1 MLQFPDDEELSDPEF
16 AEPFVRSKL
25 EVDVINYFVFNKFVK
40 LNLEQHYIEQVEIEP

>member
-25 EVDVINYFVFNKFVK
+25 EVDVIIIFLNKSEK